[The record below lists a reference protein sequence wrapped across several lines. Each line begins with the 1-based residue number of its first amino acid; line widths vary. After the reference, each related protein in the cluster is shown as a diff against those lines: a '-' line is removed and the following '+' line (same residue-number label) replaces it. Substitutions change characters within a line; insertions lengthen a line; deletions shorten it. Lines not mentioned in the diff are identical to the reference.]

1 MASLPRLI
9 VVDPTGEVQ
18 EQVRAALT
26 LLDRLAIQIDVPGA
40 GEAIE
45 ELKHS
50 IPTVMITA
58 WECGDD
64 MRGWELAARVNRAA
78 PDLPM
83 IVLADYDDMLMDD
96 DMLRDSPFIYLKRPY
111 DVSQFL
117 RVLLAILD
125 GRDAREALL
134 TPVMATAAGGTGT
147 PNYGG
152 VPQINVEQARP
163 IIHKFM
169 SDLNA
174 MGVLLV
180 TRDGKVLVE
189 QGALGYLK
197 RDELAN
203 ALVGSSVTQ
212 LALREMLTG
221 SPSLF
226 QFYDGETYD
235 MYVLSAG
242 FHHLVVVLFDGQRG
256 SRELGA
262 VRSFGR
268 RATEDVIAI
277 IGAEALL
284 MSLPVQPV
292 VEEAPVPHRGRQRQN
307 KTDEEIV
314 AVVRADLISEP
325 DQDEMDEMIMPMLDA
340 LEGDIDLDA
349 LFGDVAMDDNGLFNL
364 DRLAQE
370 MARLEDKSAGGKLD
384 WDKAK
389 ELGLLGGE

>member
-18 EQVRAALT
+18 HQVRAALT

-40 GEAIE
+40 LEAIE
-45 ELKHS
+45 EIRHGT
-50 IPTVMITA
+50 PTVLITA
-58 WECGDD
+58 WEPGDD
-64 MRGWELAARVNRAA
+64 MRGWELAARVSRTA

-96 DMLRDSPFIYLKRPY
+96 DMLNDSPFVYFKRPY
-111 DVSQFL
+111 EVSQFL
-117 RVLLAILD
+117 RVLLAVLD
-125 GRDAREALL
+125 GKDLREAML
-134 TPVMATAAGGTGT
+134 TPVMTAAAVGGSPVSSGA
-147 PNYGG
+147 
-152 VPQINVEQARP
+152 VPQINADQARP

-174 MGVLLV
+174 MAVLLV
-180 TRDGKVLVE
+180 GRDGKVLVE
-189 QGALGYLK
+189 QGTLGYIK

-203 ALVGSSVTQ
+203 ALVGSSLTQ
-212 LALREMLTG
+212 LGLREMLTG

-235 MYVLSAG
+235 LYVLSAG
-242 FHHLVVVLFDGQRG
+242 FHHMVVVLFDGQRG

-268 RATEDVIAI
+268 RATEDLIAI

-284 MSLPVQPV
+284 MNLPVAPV
-292 VEEAPVPHRGRQRQN
+292 EQEAPITHRTRRQT

-314 AVVRADLISEP
+314 AVVRTDFVSEAETRSVNEP
-325 DQDEMDEMIMPMLDA
+325 AAPILEAFEGHMDFE
-340 LEGDIDLDA
+340 A
-349 LFGDVAMDDNGLFNL
+349 LFGSAMGSDDNSIFSL
-364 DRLAQE
+364 DSLSLE
-370 MARLEDKSAGGKLD
+370 MARLDDRTAGGKLD
-384 WDKAK
+384 WDKAR